1 MHLNSLATALDGRA
15 TRIVDI
21 LSRWLDAVP
30 KPRRLAQRLNEE
42 LISSR
47 TARPCATAANR
58 SALPL
63 LDWEG
68 LAQGGYV
75 DSDVQEAL
83 RLT

>member
-1 MHLNSLATALDGRA
+1 M
-15 TRIVDI
+15 DI
-21 LSRWLDAVP
+21 LSRWLDPVP
-30 KPRRLAQRLNEE
+30 KPQRLAQRLNEE

-47 TARPCATAANR
+47 TARACATAANR

-63 LDWEG
+63 LAWEG
-68 LAQGGYV
+68 LAQGGHL